1 MPVESDKTATATTD
15 KCGTMPDARS
25 ENPLCLDQF
34 LKLTRIVG
42 SGGQAKLMI
51 QGGEVWVNGEVETR
65 RRRKLAAGDVV
76 EVDGQP
82 YFPDEFLAGDRQNRR
97 ERKTMNDNSPHQ
109 QLDRMITGYWISQS
123 IYAAA
128 KFGIADHLKD
138 GPKSV
143 EELAESTSTN
153 ADALYRLLR
162 ALASVGIF
170 AEGESRQFSLTPMAE
185 PLQCDVPGSKRA
197 LALMS
202 GDEQFR
208 SWAEIDYSIKTG
220 KIAFEKV
227 FGKPIF
233 DYLGD
238 NPDKARIF
246 DAAMVGI
253 HGRESNA
260 VLDAYDLSDMG
271 VVADMGGGNGSQITM
286 VLEKHTNVK
295 GILFDLPHV
304 VDRAKEQLGS
314 AGLLDRCEVVGGNFF
329 ESVPGG
335 ADAYMM
341 RHIIHDWDDE
351 KSLTIL
357 RNCHAAMSSTSKL
370 LIVES
375 VIPPGNEPFGG
386 KLLDL
391 VMLLIP
397 GGKERTEDEYRT
409 LLDEAGLELSRI
421 VPTSTEISVIEARKR

>member
-1 MPVESDKTATATTD
+1 
-15 KCGTMPDARS
+15 
-25 ENPLCLDQF
+25 
-34 LKLTRIVG
+34 
-42 SGGQAKLMI
+42 
-51 QGGEVWVNGEVETR
+51 
-65 RRRKLAAGDVV
+65 
-76 EVDGQP
+76 
-82 YFPDEFLAGDRQNRR
+82 
-97 ERKTMNDNSPHQ
+97 
-109 QLDRMITGYWISQS
+109 MITGYWHSQA

-143 EELAESTSTN
+143 DDLADATSTN

-162 ALASVGIF
+162 ALASKGIF
-170 AEGESRQFSLTPMAE
+170 AEGEPRHFSLTPLAE
-185 PLQCDVPGSKRA
+185 PLQTDAPGSKRA

-208 SWAEIDYSIKTG
+208 SWAEICYSIETG
-220 KIAFEKV
+220 GIAFDKV

-233 DYLGD
+233 KYLSE
-238 NPDKARIF
+238 NPDKAKIF

-253 HGRESNA
+253 HGRESD
-260 VLDAYDLSDMG
+260 VILDAYDFSNVG
-271 VVADMGGGNGSQITM
+271 VLADIGGGNGSQISRI
-286 VLEKHTNVK
+286 LEHHSGLN

-304 VDRAKEQLGS
+304 IERAKTPIEA
-314 AGLLDRCEVVGGNFF
+314 AGLSDRCELVSGNFF
-329 ESVPGG
+329 EAVPET

-357 RNCHAAMSSTSKL
+357 RNCHRAMSSNAKV

-386 KLLDL
+386 KFLDL
-391 VMLLIP
+391 VMMLIP

-409 LLDEAGLELSRI
+409 LLGNSGFELTQVIPTKTEVSIVEA
-421 VPTSTEISVIEARKR
+421 VKR